1 MVNVGFIAS
10 NLREM
15 CRDELQ
21 ITWRDHQ
28 LEARLEGHIK
38 NGVEYLAAVT
48 GATEL
53 DDFRAGGK
61 ACALLLAYVRRA
73 MSGDLST
80 FEADYMAD
88 IIRLQ
93 IECEVTERAKEEA
106 ESV

>member
-21 ITWRDHQ
+21 ITWHDRQ
-28 LEARLEGHIK
+28 LEARLDSHIK

-48 GATEL
+48 GAAEL
-53 DDFRAGGK
+53 NDYQSGGK

-80 FEADYMAD
+80 FEADYMSD
-88 IIRLQ
+88 ILRLQ
-93 IECEVTERAKEEA
+93 IEREVSDHVEKEA